1 MQAVFVRFDIQTAV
15 IVKVTVIWDVMLC
28 SPVGMFILHVSVMEV
43 ASSETSAHSRQHS
56 AHSRKWLFSN
66 TVWAHE
72 LQINEIF
79 WYFIPVFVDI

>member
-1 MQAVFVRFDIQTAV
+1 M
-15 IVKVTVIWDVMLC
+15 
-28 SPVGMFILHVSVMEV
+28 MEV

-56 AHSRKWLFSN
+56 AHSRNWLFSN

-79 WYFIPVFVDI
+79 WYFIPVFWTFNREVVTEGIGQLK